1 MVRFVSD
8 GVSAMVGTNNGVAV
22 KLKKNSDTIRRIDFF
37 LWPPLC
43 TSPRSSVY

>member
-37 LWPPLC
+37 LSLPLH
-43 TSPRSSVY
+43 TSSRSTVC